1 MLRKDTE
8 PLALSVYADGTV
20 LITEG
25 LGSLSEPLPTVT
37 VGRIANCMVDWAV
50 AETDR
55 VISLDMGQAMVTDQ
69 GTTVVT
75 LSPPGRPQRSLSEYA
90 LGVGDDHVPEPAQTA
105 NRGALLATLA
115 AMRGAVGGRA
125 PWSPDRLELT
135 PTTAGK
141 NIPRHLWPGPV
152 MLSTLLSQKASSGCV
167 IVTGETATRVVA
179 EIGTDPVLAE
189 WSDRGAE
196 NVAAGTYVLGVLLP
210 GQPPT
215 CGR

>member
-37 VGRIANCMVDWAV
+37 VGRIANYMVDWAV

-75 LSPPGRPQRSLSEYA
+75 LSPPGRPHRSLSEYA
-90 LGVGDDHVPEPAQTA
+90 LGVGDRP
-105 NRGALLATLA
+105 
-115 AMRGAVGGRA
+115 RA
-125 PWSPDRLELT
+125 
-135 PTTAGK
+135 
-141 NIPRHLWPGPV
+141 
-152 MLSTLLSQKASSGCV
+152 
-167 IVTGETATRVVA
+167 
-179 EIGTDPVLAE
+179 
-189 WSDRGAE
+189 
-196 NVAAGTYVLGVLLP
+196 
-210 GQPPT
+210 
-215 CGR
+215 

>member
-75 LSPPGRPQRSLSEYA
+75 LSPPDRPHRSLSEYA

-105 NRGALLATLA
+105 NRGALLATSA

-196 NVAAGTYVLGVLLP
+196 NVAAGTNVLGVLLP